1 MAKKMLLHE
10 KQRRV
15 RALAVF
21 LLCIHLAVVMYFWF
35 QSSRFYL
42 LDGGFSLGL
51 IALGRLAGLLAVT
64 FALQQFLLI
73 GRIPIFEQNFGQDR
87 MSRLHQ
93 TTGYLVFGTIL
104 IHPLLLVLGNASL
117 NDINI
122 FSQYL
127 RFIKDYEDVFKAS
140 LSMLCTWA
148 VVASSVWIVRR
159 RLRYEWWYA
168 VHLLTYAIIILAF
181 GHQNELGTTVNFT
194 QFFNYYWY
202 AVYVVV
208 LGTFVFYRFLRPLL
222 SFLKHDFKV
231 TQVVQEAPHV
241 VSIYIRGKHM
251 EHFKWKP
258 GQFAFFTF
266 LSRGLLLGQHPFSFS
281 YLWDDKRIMRITVK
295 GVGDYT
301 RLLQEVPVGT
311 KVVIQGPYG
320 ILGRQIE
327 KEFEVLLVAGGIGIT
342 PLRCLFERF
351 ARSGRNVEL
360 VYAARTPQDLALKPE
375 LDALVGLFPNSRV
388 SYLAEQDAT
397 TVSGVHGGRITKE
410 FLLEKIPNIPNRQ
423 AFVCGPPSMADAIEK
438 TLQEL
443 GMPPKKIY
451 VERFSLHKK

>member
-1 MAKKMLLHE
+1 MVKKMLLHE

-15 RALAVF
+15 RAIAVVI
-21 LLCIHLAVVMYFWF
+21 LCIHLTVVLYTWF

-42 LDGGFSLGL
+42 LDGGFSLRL

-73 GRIPIFEQNFGQDR
+73 GRIPIFERTFGQDR

-104 IHPLLLVLGNASL
+104 IHPFLLVLGNASL
-117 NDINI
+117 NDLNI
-122 FSQYL
+122 FSQYIQ
-127 RFIKDYEDVFKAS
+127 FIKGYEDVFKAS
-140 LSMLCTWA
+140 LAMLCAWA
-148 VVASSVWIVRR
+148 VVISSVWIVRR
-159 RLRYEWWYA
+159 RLKYEWWYA
-168 VHLLTYAIIILAF
+168 VHLLTYAIILLAF

-202 AVYVVV
+202 AIYVLV
-208 LGTFVFYRFLRPLL
+208 LGTFIFYRFLKPIL
-222 SFLKHDFKV
+222 SFLKHDFRV
-231 TQVVQEAPHV
+231 MQVVQEAPHV
-241 VSIYIRGKHM
+241 VSIYMRGKNM

-266 LSRGLLLGQHPFSFS
+266 LSPGLFLGQHPFSFS
-281 YLWDDKRIMRITVK
+281 YLWDDKRILRITVK

-311 KVVIQGPYG
+311 KVIIQGPYG

-342 PLRCLFERF
+342 PIRCLFERY
-351 ARSGRNVEL
+351 ARSGRDVEL

-375 LDALVGLFPNSRV
+375 LDALVGLFPNAKV
-388 SYLAEQDAT
+388 HYLAEHDAG
-397 TVSGVHGGRITKE
+397 TVPGVYEGRITKE
-410 FLLEKIPNIPNRQ
+410 FLLAAVPNIPNRQ
-423 AFVCGPPSMADAIEK
+423 AFVCGPPAMADAIEH
-438 TLQEL
+438 TLQSV
-443 GMPPKKIY
+443 GMPEKKIY